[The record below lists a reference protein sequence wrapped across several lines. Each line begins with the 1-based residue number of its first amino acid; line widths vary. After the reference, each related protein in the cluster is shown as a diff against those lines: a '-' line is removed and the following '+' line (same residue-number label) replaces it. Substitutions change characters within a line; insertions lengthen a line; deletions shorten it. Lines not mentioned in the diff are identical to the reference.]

1 MIEKKLVSLNGI
13 SVGFLKK
20 KKKRDFSFC
29 DFSHSF
35 TLYIRFIHKSFPHG
49 LKRETFI
56 QNRWFAIQKILVE
69 ELEVSACT
77 LLNSLNLTNVGRNEG
92 VNETETSFQAPPAV

>member
-1 MIEKKLVSLNGI
+1 ME
-13 SVGFLKK
+13 SVWASFKK

-69 ELEVSACT
+69 ELEVLAHF
-77 LLNSLNLTNVGRNEG
+77 LTAL
-92 VNETETSFQAPPAV
+92 T

>member
-13 SVGFLKK
+13 SVGFLK

-77 LLNSLNLTNVGRNEG
+77 HSLNLTNVGRNEG